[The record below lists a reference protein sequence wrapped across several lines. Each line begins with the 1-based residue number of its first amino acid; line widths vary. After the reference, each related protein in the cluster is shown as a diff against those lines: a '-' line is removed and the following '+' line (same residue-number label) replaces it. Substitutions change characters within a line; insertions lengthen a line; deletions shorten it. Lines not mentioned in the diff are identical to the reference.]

1 METPVIT
8 FDDWYLYIDVHIS
21 GQTYI
26 GPCFGEQTLLKSE
39 LSVGLRVFPVKAW
52 RSIYICHQHL
62 WSGCWPVAVMG
73 PEQGTR
79 TSTGFC
85 RGFTTWTVVQLDLLG
100 IPKLV
105 FLAAKPGLRPK
116 HRQWQKG
123 WDSARC
129 LLWSQ
134 FGVNLAVD
142 LNAEKFGASMT
153 NRKLCLIKHQDF
165 NLHPCSK
172 STHPMEKN
180 QAGNFR
186 LEVVTQRENRCEW
199 VVDQRYHVK
208 PVKFPKHYPGCFSS
222 ALRSFPPLV
231 VTQTMGRATCFIP
244 LLCHASTLVLGPFVS
259 TGEPWELFDGVTGIC
274 HLCYLSWFPAEISG
288 EWALLVEYPRMG
300 AAVTFS
306 GVHSTTL
313 RVPSWWQGLVQPCG
327 IQAKHPDAFM
337 VSVLCYYLL
346 GLASLW
352 PPRIHKHVSKLPH
365 AWNLN
370 T

>member
-26 GPCFGEQTLLKSE
+26 GPCSGEQTLLKSE
-39 LSVGLRVFPVKAW
+39 LSVGLRVFPAKAW

-180 QAGNFR
+180 QAGDFR
-186 LEVVTQRENRCEW
+186 LEVTTSREVVTERESLWVSCRSEIPREASKVPKTLSRLLFVSLEKFSSPRGYSDHGKGHVFYSSAVSCKYVGPGTLRLNWGALGALRWGHWDLPPLLLVLISCRNQWRVGSFGGIPPYGCSCDLLWSAQHHSTGPILVAGSCAAVWDPGEAPRCLHGVRAVLLLAW
-199 VVDQRYHVK
+199 
-208 PVKFPKHYPGCFSS
+208 PCFS
-222 ALRSFPPLV
+222 L
-231 VTQTMGRATCFIP
+231 AT
-244 LLCHASTLVLGPFVS
+244 SYS
-259 TGEPWELFDGVTGIC
+259 
-274 HLCYLSWFPAEISG
+274 
-288 EWALLVEYPRMG
+288 
-300 AAVTFS
+300 
-306 GVHSTTL
+306 
-313 RVPSWWQGLVQPCG
+313 
-327 IQAKHPDAFM
+327 
-337 VSVLCYYLL
+337 
-346 GLASLW
+346 
-352 PPRIHKHVSKLPH
+352 
-365 AWNLN
+365 
-370 T
+370 